1 MALSNMMLVFSKKP
15 RDYQH
20 EATGD
25 QVKMLNAKKFFVE

>member
-1 MALSNMMLVFSKKP
+1 MALSNLMLVFSKKP
-15 RDYQH
+15 MDYQH